1 MEDGALFA
9 NLKRR
14 NRDHQPIMHIERCH
28 LSGHFGQE
36 EERYRQEKNG
46 AEDLSWQSGIAFAAT
61 KLGRLK
67 TYAGRVKATRIF
79 LLWGSCGH
87 WVALICFFAPT
98 R

>member
-1 MEDGALFA
+1 MAGGVLFS

-14 NRDHQPIMHIERCH
+14 NRDHRPIIHIERCH

-46 AEDLSWQSGIAFAAT
+46 HEDLSQQSGIAFAAI
-61 KLGRLK
+61 KLGHLR
-67 TYAGRVKATRIF
+67 TYAGRVKVRQIF
-79 LLWGSCGH
+79 LLWDSCRY
-87 WVALICFFAPT
+87 WVALICFYAPT